1 MKLSQYPSPF
11 DKLRTVGA
19 QDERKYIMSL
29 NETRWQPTAEI
40 ETLKRRAQ
48 YLADVR
54 LFFAQRDVWEVETPI
69 LSPAAPTAPYL
80 DSFTTDYIPMG
91 SQSTQ
96 THYLQT
102 SPEFAMKRLLAANS
116 GSIYQI
122 AKVFR
127 NGEQGK
133 LHSPEFTMLEWYR
146 IELTL
151 NQLMDE
157 VNTLLQQVFN
167 FKPISRLS
175 YRGLFEFFFKTNIF
189 NCSDDTIKHHA
200 LERIKGL
207 PSDLELDRDGWLE
220 LLMSHVIEP
229 RLSAMNMPVFVYD
242 FPASQAQLAKIKT
255 DKSGNDV
262 ADRFEL
268 YIDGVEIANGY
279 NELLDAD
286 ELRQRFESDNQQ
298 RKTQNKPEIS
308 LDENLLAAM
317 QSGLPQCSGVALGL
331 DRLMILAMKKQ
342 AISEVQS
349 FGFEKE

>member
-1 MKLSQYPSPF
+1 MTQ
-11 DKLRTVGA
+11 
-19 QDERKYIMSL
+19 
-29 NETRWQPTAEI
+29 NWQPTAEI
-40 ETLKRRAQ
+40 EILKRRAQ

-54 LFFAQRDVWEVETPI
+54 SFFAERDVWEVETPI
-69 LSPAAPTAPYL
+69 LSQAAPTAPYL
-80 DSFTTDYIPMG
+80 DSFTTNYSPIG

-96 THYLQT
+96 TYYLQT
-102 SPEFAMKRLLAANS
+102 SPEFAMKRLLAAGS

-146 IELTL
+146 TELTL

-167 FKPISRLS
+167 VKPISRLS
-175 YRGLFEFFFKTNIF
+175 YRGLFEFYLKITVL

-207 PSDLELDRDGWLE
+207 PVDLDLDRDGWLE
-220 LLMSHVIEP
+220 LLMSHIIEP
-229 RLSAMNMPVFVYD
+229 RLAAMNWPLFVYD

-255 DKSGNDV
+255 DKFGNDV

-268 YIDGVEIANGY
+268 YIGGVEIANGY

-286 ELRQRFESDNQQ
+286 ELRKRFESDNQQ
-298 RKTQNKPEIS
+298 RQQQNKPEIPI
-308 LDENLLAAM
+308 DENLLAAM
-317 QSGLPQCSGVALGL
+317 KSGLPECSGVALGL
-331 DRLMILAMKKQ
+331 DRLMMLVLEQRSIQAVQIYSFDKQ
-342 AISEVQS
+342 
-349 FGFEKE
+349 